1 MAKIEDEVHGID
13 KRLVK
18 IEAILDRLENNHL
31 VHVES
36 DMQEMKVSIKD
47 VSSMIFKGVIA
58 FSLQLAAVLTG
69 VIAFLASLVWG

>member
-58 FSLQLAAVLTG
+58 FFLQLAVVLTG

>member
-1 MAKIEDEVHGID
+1 MAKIEDDVHDID

-58 FSLQLAAVLTG
+58 FFLQLAAVLTG

>member
-31 VHVES
+31 AHVES

-47 VSSMIFKGVIA
+47 MSSMIFKGVIA

>member
-31 VHVES
+31 AHVES

-47 VSSMIFKGVIA
+47 MSSMIFKGVIA
-58 FSLQLAAVLTG
+58 FFLQLAAVLTG

>member
-1 MAKIEDEVHGID
+1 MSKIEEEVHDID

-31 VHVES
+31 AHVEA
-36 DMQEMKVSIKD
+36 DMAEMKVSIKD
-47 VSSMIFKGVIA
+47 MSSMIFKGIIA
-58 FSLQLAAVLTG
+58 FFLQLAVVLMG